1 MNSLDNH
8 LVISAAVAH
17 ALDAGDPVVALEST
31 IITHGMPHPR
41 NLETALAV
49 EAEIVSRGAIP
60 ATIAI
65 LEGKIHI
72 GLERHELESL
82 AVAKEVLKLSRAD
95 LAYAVA
101 CGKNGSTTVAATMMA
116 AQMVGISVFAT
127 GGIGGVHM
135 GAEESFDIS
144 ADLSEFA
151 RTNVIVVCAGP
162 KAILDLNKTLEVL
175 ETNGIPVIGYQS
187 DTLPAFWTRSSSI
200 NVPIRMNSALEIARH
215 AATRQQLGI
224 DGGTL
229 IANPVPR
236 EFEIPGS
243 VIASI
248 IEQALNDADKLGVS
262 GKEVTPYLLSRML
275 ELSDGKS
282 LETNIEL
289 VLNNARLASDI
300 AVELKKLAT

>member
-1 MNSLDNH
+1 MSD
-8 LVISAAVAH
+8 AVAR
-17 ALDAGDPVVALEST
+17 ALEGGDPVVALEST

-49 EAEIVSRGAIP
+49 EAEIVSRGAVP

-65 LEGKIHI
+65 LEGKIHV
-72 GLERHELESL
+72 GLERHELEAL
-82 AVAKEVLKLSRAD
+82 AVAKNVLKLSRAD

-101 CGKNGSTTVAATMMA
+101 SGKNGSTTVAATMMA
-116 AQMVGISVFAT
+116 AEMAGISVFAT
-127 GGIGGVHM
+127 GGIGGVHQ
-135 GAEESFDIS
+135 GAEDSFDIS

-162 KAILDLNKTLEVL
+162 KAILDLPKTMEVL
-175 ETNGIPVIGYQS
+175 ETNGVPVVGYQT
-187 DTLPAFWTRSSSI
+187 DTLPAFWSRNSSMD
-200 NVPIRMNSALEIARH
+200 VPIRLDSALEIARH
-215 AATRQQLGI
+215 SITRQQLGI
-224 DGGTL
+224 NGGTL
-229 IANPVPR
+229 IANPVPQ

-243 VIASI
+243 VINSI
-248 IEQALNDADKLGVS
+248 IERALKDADQLGVS
-262 GKEVTPYLLSRML
+262 GKDVTPYLLSRML

-300 AVELKKLAT
+300 AVEMGKLGSA

>member
-1 MNSLDNH
+1 M
-8 LVISAAVAH
+8 
-17 ALDAGDPVVALEST
+17 VALEST

-49 EAEIVSRGAIP
+49 EAEIVSRGAVP

-65 LEGKIHI
+65 LEGKIHV
-72 GLERHELESL
+72 GLERHELEAL
-82 AVAKEVLKLSRAD
+82 AVAKNVLKLSRAD

-101 CGKNGSTTVAATMMA
+101 SGKNGSTTVAATMMA
-116 AQMVGISVFAT
+116 AEMAGISVFAT
-127 GGIGGVHM
+127 GGIGGVHQ
-135 GAEESFDIS
+135 GAEDSFDIS

-162 KAILDLNKTLEVL
+162 KAILDLPKTMEVL
-175 ETNGIPVIGYQS
+175 ETNGVPVVGYQT
-187 DTLPAFWTRSSSI
+187 DTLPAFWSRNSSMD
-200 NVPIRMNSALEIARH
+200 VPIRLDSALEIARH
-215 AATRQQLGI
+215 SITRQQLGI
-224 DGGTL
+224 NGGTL
-229 IANPVPR
+229 IANPVPQ

-243 VIASI
+243 VINSI
-248 IEQALNDADKLGVS
+248 IERALKDADQLGVS
-262 GKEVTPYLLSRML
+262 GKDVTPYLLSRML

-300 AVELKKLAT
+300 AVEMGKLGSA